1 MNKCFVL
8 GRLGTEVQFSFTLKK
23 SPISVAKFEIK
34 LLNNSNI
41 TVYCFDENA
50 DFCYRALKPGDY
62 VYIEGKIN
70 TEINL
75 IVEQI
80 YKMKRREN

>member
-8 GRLGTEVQFSFTLKK
+8 GELITEVQFSFTLKK
-23 SPISVAKFEIK
+23 KPISVAKFELK

-50 DFCYRALKPGDY
+50 DFCYQTLKTGDY

-80 YKMKRREN
+80 YKMR